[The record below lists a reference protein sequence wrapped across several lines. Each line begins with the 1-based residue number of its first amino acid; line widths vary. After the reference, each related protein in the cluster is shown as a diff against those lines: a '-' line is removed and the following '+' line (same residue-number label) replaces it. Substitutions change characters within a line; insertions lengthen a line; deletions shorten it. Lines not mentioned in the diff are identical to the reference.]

1 MGTKFASA
9 LATPDAMFESDL
21 VGGTEHCANQVAF
34 GASPLRIA

>member
-1 MGTKFASA
+1 MRKHRKLLQMRRF
-9 LATPDAMFESDL
+9 LK